1 MLLIIV
7 VYLETGELQ
16 INYEKTNYFAASIS
30 PSLGFSS
37 FCFIASTFSVI
48 SVFSCLVDTF
58 TGINAMI
65 FITSHNLS
73 HSSKVFLKKSFF
85 VMVLTINN
93 DFTSS
98 KSEIL
103 LLIKFKA

>member
-37 FCFIASTFSVI
+37 FCFIASTFSMI
-48 SVFSCLVDTF
+48 SVLEGVFRF
-58 TGINAMI
+58 KRNI
-65 FITSHNLS
+65 FH
-73 HSSKVFLKKSFF
+73 VW
-85 VMVLTINN
+85 
-93 DFTSS
+93 
-98 KSEIL
+98 
-103 LLIKFKA
+103 